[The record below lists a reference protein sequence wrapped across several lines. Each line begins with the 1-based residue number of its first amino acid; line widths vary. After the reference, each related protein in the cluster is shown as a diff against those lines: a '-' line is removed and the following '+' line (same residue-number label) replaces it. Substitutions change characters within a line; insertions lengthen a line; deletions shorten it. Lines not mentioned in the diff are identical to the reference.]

1 MCCSAAV
8 PEPST
13 RSSCQLAGVP
23 LGKPAADG
31 VGRAPNG
38 FLRLPPVIP
47 TASWGRVP
55 TGSRCAEPVKTQGLR
70 VGSYGFLRVPT
81 GGRFLRFPTGWFSVV
96 FRISACSD
104 FARRWNTVKLSN
116 TADALCRLPLG
127 SARCLIES
135 LPSLTVRCRTLP
147 PTRSAPLALASQ
159 IAAASLALI
168 VEHSRS

>member
-1 MCCSAAV
+1 MVMWRGRGEGRPLPPRAPRLPRHRICAPMQSPEHHCFFPMCCSAAV

-38 FLRLPPVIP
+38 FLRLPPVLP

-81 GGRFLRFPTGWFSVV
+81 GGRFLRVPTGSFFG
-96 FRISACSD
+96 FRRVPTSRGVGTPSNSAT
-104 FARRWNTVKLSN
+104 R
-116 TADALCRLPLG
+116 
-127 SARCLIES
+127 
-135 LPSLTVRCRTLP
+135 
-147 PTRSAPLALASQ
+147 PTPCAAYPLAAH
-159 IAAASLALI
+159 AA
-168 VEHSRS
+168 